1 MTGRNNRPGLP
12 KLVATDLDG
21 TLVRSDDTVSAYS
34 HEVLGRVRAA
44 GIPIVGVTGRG
55 PRIIDLCLQDIP
67 EADFL
72 VLAQGARVVDLTDP
86 AGPGTLR
93 ATTVDGAVVAGVVEA
108 IEAVAGPLSVMV
120 EALDAPG
127 APLWGDANP
136 AWRYPDALEQ
146 RSRP

>member
-1 MTGRNNRPGLP
+1 MTRPGLP

-34 HEVLGRVRAA
+34 HEILGRVRAA

-55 PRIIDLCLQDIP
+55 PRIIDLCRQDIP

-86 AGPGTLR
+86 RGPVTLR
-93 ATTVDGAVVAGVVEA
+93 AETVDGALVAGVVKALEA
-108 IEAVAGPLSVMV
+108 AVGPLAVMG
-120 EALDAPG
+120 EALDHPDG
-127 APLWGDANP
+127 PSWGEADP
-136 AWRYPDALEQ
+136 A
-146 RSRP
+146 

>member
-55 PRIIDLCLQDIP
+55 PRIIELCLRDIP

-86 AGPGTLR
+86 RGPVTLR
-93 ATTVDGAVVAGVVEA
+93 AEVVAGPIVLGVIEA
-108 IEAVAGPLSVMV
+108 IE
-120 EALDAPG
+120 
-127 APLWGDANP
+127 
-136 AWRYPDALEQ
+136 
-146 RSRP
+146 